1 MPNDLLLGRWL
12 PQIEKDSNLTE
23 STEVLYI
30 EKHIKTFLYL
40 VETEYVTSQR
50 EQNKNSHDNCSKLRT
65 QVKNIVLI
73 AEERQS
79 LASSRIARVE
89 ELIERFHEND

>member
-1 MPNDLLLGRWL
+1 MPNYLLLGRWL

-23 STEVLYI
+23 CTDRLLIKVLFI

-40 VETEYVTSQR
+40 VETEYVTSQG
-50 EQNKNSHDNCSKLRT
+50 EQNKNRYDNCNKLRT
-65 QVKNIVLI
+65 QIKNIVLI

-79 LASSRIARVE
+79 IINSI
-89 ELIERFHEND
+89 IKNC